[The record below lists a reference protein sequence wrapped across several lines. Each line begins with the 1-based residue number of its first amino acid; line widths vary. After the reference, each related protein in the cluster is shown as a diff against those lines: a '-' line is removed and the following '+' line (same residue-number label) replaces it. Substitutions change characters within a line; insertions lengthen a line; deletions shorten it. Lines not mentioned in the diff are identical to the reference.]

1 MAILLAMNT
10 RLAQMIPALL
20 VVIAVACATQPT
32 SNLTPTSS
40 PPPLL
45 LAATPQNADLEA
57 LELSIAKYDDAM
69 CCNCSAASCS
79 PIVIPSVTHDNAFM
93 AASASS
99 CDGTGMVVGVGVGIA
114 AGGLVT
120 TGDAIPA
127 HRSFRRRP

>member
-45 LAATPQNADLEA
+45 PAATPQNADLEA
-57 LELSIAKYDDAM
+57 LELSIAKYDDAR
-69 CCNCSAASCS
+69 CCNCSAFANRAVAYTYLGRGLEAQQDTKRG
-79 PIVIPSVTHDNAFM
+79 IELWLDRGILQ
-93 AASASS
+93 SA
-99 CDGTGMVVGVGVGIA
+99 IQKA
-114 AGGLVT
+114 Q
-120 TGDAIPA
+120 
-127 HRSFRRRP
+127 RNR